1 MIRAFLFDLDGTLV
15 QTEKMKALAYAMAVQ
30 RLRGLDRPDER
41 AIEAYKEIIGSQ
53 QDVASKYIMDKLG
66 LANDLIS
73 LMQQYRVETSSLV
86 LRRIWTEIYPGM
98 VADPK
103 TLKDNQWPYTVDLL
117 RQASKTCFI
126 GIVTGSPRNAVLHV
140 THSLGLETNI
150 DIIVSG
156 DDVKRGKP
164 DPESYLLAK
173 DKLEVLSGECLVLED
188 SVNGVK
194 SAKSAGMNVIAIAT
208 PFTDAGLHADQIVED
223 CQIVHEPDELLET
236 VRHTIE
242 QHSK

>member
-30 RLRGLDRPDER
+30 RLKKLDQPDER
-41 AIEAYKEIIGSQ
+41 AIEAYKEIIGAQ
-53 QDVASKYIMDKLG
+53 QNVASEYIMNKLG
-66 LANDLIS
+66 LENDLRPLIQS
-73 LMQQYRVETSSLV
+73 YDAETPALV
-86 LRRIWTEIYPGM
+86 IRRMWTEIYPGM

-103 TLKDNQWPYTVDLL
+103 VLKDNQWPYTVDLL
-117 RQASKTCFI
+117 REASKTCFI

-140 THSLGLETNI
+140 THSLAIETNI

-156 DDVKRGKP
+156 DDVKQGKP
-164 DPESYLLAK
+164 NPESYLLAK
-173 DKLEVLSGECLVLED
+173 DKLEVLPEECLVLED

-194 SAKSAGMNVIAIAT
+194 SAKAAGMNVIAIAT

-223 CQIVHEPDELLET
+223 CQIVHEPEKLVET

-242 QHSK
+242 EHSI